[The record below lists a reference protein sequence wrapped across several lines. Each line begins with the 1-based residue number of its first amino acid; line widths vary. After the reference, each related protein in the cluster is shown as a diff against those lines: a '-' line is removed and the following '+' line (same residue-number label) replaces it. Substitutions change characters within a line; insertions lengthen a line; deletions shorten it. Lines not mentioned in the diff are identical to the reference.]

1 MSPPVGELGSD
12 FDLGGFRHRA
22 VYARERGRIETA
34 LVSLRAQA
42 VSVARHR
49 FTFAAAEAMQVEISN
64 KYTDARFDA
73 LARAAGFNVV
83 GRWNDADDWFG
94 LRLLQRA

>member
-1 MSPPVGELGSD
+1 M
-12 FDLGGFRHRA
+12 
-22 VYARERGRIETA
+22 YARERGRIETA

-49 FTFAAAEAMQVEISN
+49 FTFAAGEAMRVEISN

-73 LARAAGFNVV
+73 LARAAGLNVV

>member
-1 MSPPVGELGSD
+1 
-12 FDLGGFRHRA
+12 
-22 VYARERGRIETA
+22 
-34 LVSLRAQA
+34 
-42 VSVARHR
+42 
-49 FTFAAAEAMQVEISN
+49 MQVEISN

-73 LARAAGFNVV
+73 LARAAGLSVG